1 MPLQVQVVLM
11 KGGHIF
17 QDDCTSCL
25 NFLCYTFNG
34 EVSKHLQLEIKI
46 INEKS
51 IFNIIKSVDIA

>member
-17 QDDCTSCL
+17 QDDCTSRL

-46 INEKS
+46 INE
-51 IFNIIKSVDIA
+51 NINF